1 MNTGLEPEDRDAY
14 AAGFAKALS
23 RSVGPS
29 WLVDTR
35 RTAFAAFVELGWPN
49 AKLEDWRFTDVR
61 PISQLAL
68 VPSSGAHAK
77 IDEASFD
84 QRLLNLGN
92 GQGHRLVFVDGQYQA
107 GFSPWQALPAPLV
120 VQPLSTALE
129 DDSQAVRHVLGAHL
143 GRRNGFEALNTAF
156 MNDGAF
162 VRIPDNMTVERPI
175 YLVFLS
181 TAQEAPR
188 FPRTVV
194 WAGENS
200 QATLVEI
207 HLDAEG
213 NTSLSNAATEI
224 VLEPS
229 ARLHYHN
236 IQKASAAGF
245 HVGHVAVAQKAG
257 SHFSA
262 HSLSLDGRIVR
273 NDLEVRLTEE
283 GCTCN
288 LDGLYLATG
297 NSHIDNHTTIDHRMP
312 RSTSREVYKGLV
324 DGRGH
329 AVFNG
334 RIVVRAGAQQ
344 TDARQTNRNL
354 VLADGAM
361 VNTKPHLEIFANDVK
376 CAHGASIGRL
386 DEDARFYLRSRG
398 IGEAEAN
405 RLLIRAFLQEGLER
419 VVDPSLRQALE
430 EVLASKIDS
439 LTTAGGP
446 A

>member
-1 MNTGLEPEDRDAY
+1 MNTGLAPAARDAY
-14 AAGFAKALS
+14 TAGFAQALARHS
-23 RSVGPS
+23 GPS

-35 RTAFAAFVELGWPN
+35 RTAFSDFVELGWPTS
-49 AKLEDWRFTDVR
+49 KQEDWRFTDVS
-61 PISQLAL
+61 PITQLAL
-68 VPSSGAHAK
+68 WSSPTAQTRMA
-77 IDEASFD
+77 EASFD
-84 QRLLNLGN
+84 QGLLNLGK

-107 GFSPWQALPAPLV
+107 EYSPWQALPAHLV

-129 DDSQAVRHVLGAHL
+129 GDSLAVHQVFGEHL
-143 GRRNGFEALNTAF
+143 GRRNGFVALNTAF

-162 VRIPDNMTVERPI
+162 IRIPDNLTVERPI

-181 TAQEAPR
+181 TAQEAAR
-188 FPRTVV
+188 FPRTAV
-194 WAGENS
+194 WAGANS

-213 NTSLSNAATEI
+213 NASLSNAATEI
-224 VLEPS
+224 VLEPG

-236 IQKASAAGF
+236 IQKASATGF
-245 HVGHVAVAQKAG
+245 HVGHVAVTQKAG
-257 SHFSA
+257 SLFSS

-273 NDLEVRLTEE
+273 NDLEVRLIEE
-283 GCTCN
+283 GCTCI

-297 NSHIDNHTTIDHRMP
+297 SSHIDNHTTIDHRMP

-344 TDARQTNRNL
+344 TDARQTNKNL

-361 VNTKPHLEIFANDVK
+361 VNTKPHLEILANDVK

-398 IGEAEAN
+398 IGQKEAS
-405 RLLIRAFLQEGLER
+405 RLLIHAFLQEGLDR
-419 VVDPSLRQALE
+419 VSDSGLRQALE
-430 EVLASKIDS
+430 EVLAGKVDS
-439 LTTAGGP
+439 LATAGGP
-446 A
+446 T